1 MHNDTLIKHLLE
13 AQKNISHATAEKTN
27 PQFGSK
33 YVSLEALW
41 DYAKPILN
49 EQEIYIQ
56 QISHESDIGACIE
69 TVLFGHGGYIST
81 GRLTVKAE
89 RQTCQGF
96 GSATTYAKRYSL
108 SMALGIGADKDDDGN
123 AAEKDQKTGKPAAT
137 KPAPTKQPPKAD
149 PAGRYVLQLKGATIV
164 THSNTSS
171 FLAACRDHL
180 ANPQDQRCIDIFASS
195 KQSILEAQQASEG
208 DQRSAYDT
216 LVKLYGS

>member
-1 MHNDTLIKHLLE
+1 MHNDTLIEHLLE
-13 AQKNISHATAEKTN
+13 AQKNISHATAKETN

-56 QISHESDIGACIE
+56 QISHESDVGACIE

-108 SMALGIGADKDDDGN
+108 SMALGIGADKDDDGH
-123 AAEKDQKTGKPAAT
+123 AAEKDQKEAKQTSAKPEP
-137 KPAPTKQPPKAD
+137 KKQPPKAD
-149 PAGRYVLQLKGATIV
+149 VAGRYVLKKGDTVIV
-164 THSNTSS
+164 AHNDITA
-171 FLAACRDHL
+171 FLGACRKHL
-180 ANPQDQRCIDIFASS
+180 ANPQDEGCIAVFNAS
-195 KQSILEAQQASEG
+195 KQAILEAQKNAEG
-208 DQRSAYDT
+208 DELTSYNS
-216 LVKLYGS
+216 LVKLYAG

>member
-13 AQKNISHATAEKTN
+13 AQKNISHATAQNTN

-96 GSATTYAKRYSL
+96 GSATTYA
-108 SMALGIGADKDDDGN
+108 
-123 AAEKDQKTGKPAAT
+123 KPAAT